1 MIAPMELIDV
11 TRAKSNLTDDS
22 VEKQFIQNENQPLRE
37 RIHDIVS
44 SLYFIIFILISLNLI
59 VIGVWLYGL
68 ISAIFR

>member
-11 TRAKSNLTDDS
+11 TRAKSNLTDES
-22 VEKQFIQNENQPLRE
+22 VEEQFIPKENQPLRE

-59 VIGVWLYGL
+59 VISVWLYGL
-68 ISAIFR
+68 IAAISR

>member
-11 TRAKSNLTDDS
+11 TSAKSNLTDDS
-22 VEKQFIQNENQPLRE
+22 VEKQLIPNENQPLRE